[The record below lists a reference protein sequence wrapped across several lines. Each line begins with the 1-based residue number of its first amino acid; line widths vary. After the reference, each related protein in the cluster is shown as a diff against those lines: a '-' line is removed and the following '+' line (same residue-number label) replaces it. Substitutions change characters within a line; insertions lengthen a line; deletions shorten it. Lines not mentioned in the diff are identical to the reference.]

1 MSSYHSVKSNP
12 GRISVRGA
20 RAHNLK
26 SVDLDIPYYKLVAFC
41 GVSGSGK
48 SSLALDV
55 LYAEGQRRYIESFSA
70 YARQFLEKLE
80 RPDVDRVEGAPPA
93 IAVTSRPLGQ
103 MSRST
108 VGTATETSDY
118 LRLLYSKIGT
128 PYCQSCGRE
137 VRRDS
142 PQGIV
147 DALNGL
153 PEGTRVLVAFSPSTE
168 SLRAPKPDFEAEW
181 KEKGFR
187 RGVALGESF
196 NLDDPGGF
204 PIQKYAEARLLYLAA
219 ATRSDEEEFAEYG
232 LRSSDEESDFPGDW
246 AKNDAA
252 TDDDGRLDEAAAAR
266 DVEAESDGFDASFD
280 VGVVDDLGESE
291 TTEDGEKAKPKAK
304 RGRKEETSDDAE
316 DEGNESGG
324 ANEID
329 GATKT
334 QSRLLTIDPDG
345 EDGALRQY
353 LQRRNEIK
361 KAPGAPPIYFV
372 VDRAK
377 IGKTSSERLFEAVET
392 AFAYG
397 DSRCWIFA
405 EGDATLKTRD
415 ENDESIE
422 RTRTGTPFEL
432 DGERWTL
439 VGFSRRT
446 RCEDCGVEFPSIE
459 PKLFSFNSPLGAC
472 PCCEGFGNLMALD
485 FDLIFPNKK
494 RSIYDGAVAPWNS
507 AAYRDNLKRFLAI
520 ADELGVRTRVPFS
533 ELTRKELNLLLNGS
547 RRIGY
552 EGLNGFFIRLQKQKY
567 KMHIRVFLSRWRCY
581 RTCPMCDGA
590 RLRQEALAVKIGGKS
605 IHDLSSAPIS
615 QILKTI
621 DSWEL
626 SPWRRKVGKIALDQT
641 RARLKYL
648 EQVGLGYLTLDRP
661 MKTLSSGEQRRVC
674 LTSTLGS
681 NLVDMLYV
689 LDEPTIGLHPR
700 DTERLLESI
709 EGLRDRG
716 NTVVVVE
723 HDETILEAADRVV
736 EIGPEAGQGGGRVV
750 FEGTIDEM
758 KASPDS
764 LTGSYLSGRRV
775 GGGIPRR
782 RILDGGFLEVVG
794 ATGRNLKNVN
804 AVFPLGV
811 LCVVAGVS
819 GAGKSSLVQ
828 ETLYP
833 ALCAKLATDG
843 VAPKGLP
850 FEKLLGYE
858 PLHEVAMI
866 DQSPIGRSP
875 RSNPVTYLKIF
886 DDIRTLYAET
896 PDAKAAGYN
905 AGYFSFNVDGGRC
918 NACKGE
924 GYLAIDMQFMA
935 DVYVRCP
942 LCNGRRYQQ
951 NILDVTYRGRN
962 IAEALDMTVREAFSF
977 FRGQTKIQQKLKRLS
992 DVGLDYL
999 RLGQPANT
1007 LSGGESQR
1015 LKLAARLSDAR
1026 KGPCLF
1032 ILDEPTT
1039 GLHFAD
1045 VVQLLD
1051 GFNALLETGNSLI
1064 VVEHNLQ
1071 MMRAADYIIELGP
1084 GAADEGGTIIAEG
1097 TPEQIAQNPASKTGP
1112 YLAKALAQR

>member
-1 MSSYHSVKSNP
+1 MFLVLIFGWQAGRLPKIFVEESVMSSFHSVKSNP

-93 IAVTSRPLGQ
+93 VAVTSRPLGQ

-147 DALNGL
+147 DALSGL
-153 PEGTRVLVAFSPSTE
+153 AEGTRVLVAFSPSTE
-168 SLRAPKPDFEAEW
+168 SLRASKPDFEAEW

-187 RGVALGESF
+187 RGVAMGESF

-204 PIQKYAEARLLYLAA
+204 PIEKYPEARHRYLAA

-232 LRSSDEESDFPGDW
+232 LRSSDDELDFAAEKNGDE
-246 AKNDAA
+246 
-252 TDDDGRLDEAAAAR
+252 TDEDGGLDEAVAAR
-266 DVEAESDGFDASFD
+266 DVDDENDEFDAS
-280 VGVVDDLGESE
+280 VAAGVVDDLGENE
-291 TTEDGEKAKPKAK
+291 AAEEARADAANEATENAKSKTR
-304 RGRKEETSDDAE
+304 RGRKKATADEET
-316 DEGNESGG
+316 ESEEAVG
-324 ANEID
+324 ANEAD
-329 GATKT
+329 GAAKT

-353 LQRRNEIK
+353 LERRNEIK

-377 IGKTSSERLFEAVET
+377 IGKTSNERLFEAVET

-397 DSRCWIFA
+397 DSRCWVFV

-415 ENDESIE
+415 ENDETVE
-422 RTRTGTPFEL
+422 RTRTGTAFEL

-494 RSIYDGAVAPWNS
+494 RSIHDGAVAPWNS

-520 ADELGVRTRVPFS
+520 ADELGVRTRVPFA

-547 RRIGY
+547 RRLGY

-590 RLRQEALAVKIGGKS
+590 RLRQEALSVKIDGKS
-605 IHDLSSAPIS
+605 IHDLSSAPTS

-621 DSWEL
+621 ESWEL
-626 SPWRRKVGKIALDQT
+626 SPWKRKVGKIALEQT

-661 MKTLSSGEQRRVC
+661 MKTLSSGEQRRVS
-674 LTSTLGS
+674 LTATLGS

-709 EGLRDRG
+709 LGLRDRG

-758 KASPDS
+758 KASP
-764 LTGSYLSGRRV
+764 
-775 GGGIPRR
+775 
-782 RILDGGFLEVVG
+782 
-794 ATGRNLKNVN
+794 
-804 AVFPLGV
+804 
-811 LCVVAGVS
+811 
-819 GAGKSSLVQ
+819 
-828 ETLYP
+828 
-833 ALCAKLATDG
+833 
-843 VAPKGLP
+843 
-850 FEKLLGYE
+850 
-858 PLHEVAMI
+858 
-866 DQSPIGRSP
+866 
-875 RSNPVTYLKIF
+875 
-886 DDIRTLYAET
+886 
-896 PDAKAAGYN
+896 
-905 AGYFSFNVDGGRC
+905 
-918 NACKGE
+918 
-924 GYLAIDMQFMA
+924 
-935 DVYVRCP
+935 
-942 LCNGRRYQQ
+942 
-951 NILDVTYRGRN
+951 
-962 IAEALDMTVREAFSF
+962 
-977 FRGQTKIQQKLKRLS
+977 
-992 DVGLDYL
+992 
-999 RLGQPANT
+999 
-1007 LSGGESQR
+1007 
-1015 LKLAARLSDAR
+1015 
-1026 KGPCLF
+1026 
-1032 ILDEPTT
+1032 
-1039 GLHFAD
+1039 
-1045 VVQLLD
+1045 
-1051 GFNALLETGNSLI
+1051 NS
-1064 VVEHNLQ
+1064 
-1071 MMRAADYIIELGP
+1071 
-1084 GAADEGGTIIAEG
+1084 
-1097 TPEQIAQNPASKTGP
+1097 
-1112 YLAKALAQR
+1112 

>member
-1 MSSYHSVKSNP
+1 M
-12 GRISVRGA
+12 
-20 RAHNLK
+20 RA
-26 SVDLDIPYYKLVAFC
+26 S
-41 GVSGSGK
+41 
-48 SSLALDV
+48 
-55 LYAEGQRRYIESFSA
+55 
-70 YARQFLEKLE
+70 
-80 RPDVDRVEGAPPA
+80 
-93 IAVTSRPLGQ
+93 
-103 MSRST
+103 
-108 VGTATETSDY
+108 
-118 LRLLYSKIGT
+118 
-128 PYCQSCGRE
+128 
-137 VRRDS
+137 
-142 PQGIV
+142 
-147 DALNGL
+147 
-153 PEGTRVLVAFSPSTE
+153 
-168 SLRAPKPDFEAEW
+168 KPDFEAEW

-232 LRSSDEESDFPGDW
+232 LRSSDDELDFGAD
-246 AKNDAA
+246 KKDAEA
-252 TDDDGRLDEAAAAR
+252 DDDGGLDEAVAAR
-266 DVEAESDGFDASFD
+266 DVEDENDEFEASFAA
-280 VGVVDDLGESE
+280 GVVDDLGESE
-291 TTEDGEKAKPKAK
+291 AAEETRVDAESGENAKTKTR
-304 RGRKEETSDDAE
+304 RGRKKTTDDEQTESDENVVATETS
-316 DEGNESGG
+316 
-324 ANEID
+324 

-397 DSRCWIFA
+397 DSRCWVFV

-415 ENDESIE
+415 ENDETVE
-422 RTRTGTPFEL
+422 RTRTGTAFEL

-494 RSIYDGAVAPWNS
+494 RSIHDGAVAPWNS

-547 RRIGY
+547 RRLGY

-567 KMHIRVFLSRWRCY
+567 KLHIRVFLSRWRCY

-621 DSWEL
+621 ESWEL
-626 SPWRRKVGKIALDQT
+626 SPWKRKVGKIALDQT

-661 MKTLSSGEQRRVC
+661 MKTLSSGEQRRVS

-689 LDEPTIGLHPR
+689 LDEPTIGLHPQ

-750 FEGTIDEM
+750 F
-758 KASPDS
+758 
-764 LTGSYLSGRRV
+764 
-775 GGGIPRR
+775 
-782 RILDGGFLEVVG
+782 
-794 ATGRNLKNVN
+794 
-804 AVFPLGV
+804 
-811 LCVVAGVS
+811 
-819 GAGKSSLVQ
+819 
-828 ETLYP
+828 
-833 ALCAKLATDG
+833 
-843 VAPKGLP
+843 
-850 FEKLLGYE
+850 
-858 PLHEVAMI
+858 
-866 DQSPIGRSP
+866 
-875 RSNPVTYLKIF
+875 
-886 DDIRTLYAET
+886 
-896 PDAKAAGYN
+896 
-905 AGYFSFNVDGGRC
+905 
-918 NACKGE
+918 
-924 GYLAIDMQFMA
+924 
-935 DVYVRCP
+935 
-942 LCNGRRYQQ
+942 
-951 NILDVTYRGRN
+951 
-962 IAEALDMTVREAFSF
+962 
-977 FRGQTKIQQKLKRLS
+977 
-992 DVGLDYL
+992 
-999 RLGQPANT
+999 
-1007 LSGGESQR
+1007 
-1015 LKLAARLSDAR
+1015 
-1026 KGPCLF
+1026 
-1032 ILDEPTT
+1032 
-1039 GLHFAD
+1039 
-1045 VVQLLD
+1045 
-1051 GFNALLETGNSLI
+1051 
-1064 VVEHNLQ
+1064 
-1071 MMRAADYIIELGP
+1071 
-1084 GAADEGGTIIAEG
+1084 
-1097 TPEQIAQNPASKTGP
+1097 
-1112 YLAKALAQR
+1112 

>member
-1 MSSYHSVKSNP
+1 MSSYHSVKSRP

-26 SVDLDIPYYKLVAFC
+26 SIDLDVPYYKLVAFC

-168 SLRAPKPDFEAEW
+168 SLRASKPDFEAEW

-204 PIQKYAEARLLYLAA
+204 PFRKYAEARLLYLAA

-232 LRSSDEESDFPGDW
+232 LRSSDDETEFGG
-246 AKNDAA
+246 AKNDGEI
-252 TDDDGRLDEAAAAR
+252 DDERLDEAAAAR
-266 DVEAESDGFDASFD
+266 DVDDENGEFDAVFGD
-280 VGVVDDLGESE
+280 GVVDDLGESE
-291 TTEDGEKAKPKAK
+291 TAEDGENAKTKTR
-304 RGRKEETSDDAE
+304 RGRKAEAGDDAE
-316 DEGNESGG
+316 DEGNENGV

-392 AFAYG
+392 ALAYG

-415 ENDESIE
+415 ENDESLE

-533 ELTRKELNLLLNGS
+533 ELTRRELNLLLNGS
-547 RRIGY
+547 RRLGY

-581 RTCPMCDGA
+581 RACPMCDGA
-590 RLRQEALAVKIGGKS
+590 RLRQEALAVKIGDKS

-615 QILKTI
+615 QILKTL

-626 SPWRRKVGKIALDQT
+626 SPWKRKVGKIAFEQT

-689 LDEPTIGLHPR
+689 LDEPTIGLHPQ

-794 ATGRNLKNVN
+794 ASGRNLKNVN

-819 GAGKSSLVQ
+819 GAGKSTLVQ

-924 GYLAIDMQFMA
+924 GFLAIDMQFMA

-962 IAEALDMTVREAFSF
+962 IAEVLDMTVREAFSF

-1097 TPEQIAQNPASKTGP
+1097 TPEQIAQNPDSKTGP

>member
-1 MSSYHSVKSNP
+1 MSSYHSVKSRP

-232 LRSSDEESDFPGDW
+232 LRSSDDELDFASD
-246 AKNDAA
+246 KNGGE

-291 TTEDGEKAKPKAK
+291 TTEDGGNAKPKAK
-304 RGRKEETSDDAE
+304 RGRKEETNDDAE

-392 AFAYG
+392 ALAYG

-843 VAPKGLP
+843 GAPKGLP

-962 IAEALDMTVREAFSF
+962 IAEALDMTVREACSF

>member
-1 MSSYHSVKSNP
+1 MSSFHPVKSNP

-55 LYAEGQRRYIESFSA
+55 LYAEGQRRYIECFSA

-142 PQGIV
+142 PQGVV
-147 DALNGL
+147 DALSGL
-153 PEGTRVLVAFSPSTE
+153 AEGTRVLVAFSPSTE
-168 SLRAPKPDFEAEW
+168 SLRALKPDFEAEW

-187 RGVALGESF
+187 RGVAMGESF

-232 LRSSDEESDFPGDW
+232 LRSSDDELDFAD
-246 AKNDAA
+246 KNDGE
-252 TDDDGRLDEAAAAR
+252 TDEDGGLDEAIAAR
-266 DVEAESDGFDASFD
+266 DVDDESDEFDASFAP
-280 VGVVDDLGESE
+280 GVVDDLGE
-291 TTEDGEKAKPKAK
+291 G
-304 RGRKEETSDDAE
+304 DAE
-316 DEGNESGG
+316 DETANGGVSAKSKARRGRKKAANDEETEGDEAGTSETDGG
-324 ANEID
+324 A
-329 GATKT
+329 KT

-377 IGKTSSERLFEAVET
+377 IGKTSNERLFEAVET

-397 DSRCWIFA
+397 DSRCWVFV

-415 ENDESIE
+415 ENDETVE
-422 RTRTGTPFEL
+422 RTRTGSAFEL
-432 DGERWTL
+432 DGEPWTL

-494 RSIYDGAVAPWNS
+494 RSIHDGAVAPWNS

-520 ADELGVRTRVPFS
+520 ADELGVRTRVPFE

-547 RRIGY
+547 RRLKY

-626 SPWRRKVGKIALDQT
+626 SPWKRKVGKIALDQT

-648 EQVGLGYLTLDRP
+648 
-661 MKTLSSGEQRRVC
+661 
-674 LTSTLGS
+674 
-681 NLVDMLYV
+681 
-689 LDEPTIGLHPR
+689 
-700 DTERLLESI
+700 
-709 EGLRDRG
+709 
-716 NTVVVVE
+716 
-723 HDETILEAADRVV
+723 
-736 EIGPEAGQGGGRVV
+736 
-750 FEGTIDEM
+750 
-758 KASPDS
+758 
-764 LTGSYLSGRRV
+764 
-775 GGGIPRR
+775 
-782 RILDGGFLEVVG
+782 
-794 ATGRNLKNVN
+794 
-804 AVFPLGV
+804 
-811 LCVVAGVS
+811 
-819 GAGKSSLVQ
+819 
-828 ETLYP
+828 
-833 ALCAKLATDG
+833 
-843 VAPKGLP
+843 
-850 FEKLLGYE
+850 
-858 PLHEVAMI
+858 
-866 DQSPIGRSP
+866 
-875 RSNPVTYLKIF
+875 
-886 DDIRTLYAET
+886 
-896 PDAKAAGYN
+896 
-905 AGYFSFNVDGGRC
+905 
-918 NACKGE
+918 
-924 GYLAIDMQFMA
+924 
-935 DVYVRCP
+935 
-942 LCNGRRYQQ
+942 
-951 NILDVTYRGRN
+951 
-962 IAEALDMTVREAFSF
+962 
-977 FRGQTKIQQKLKRLS
+977 
-992 DVGLDYL
+992 
-999 RLGQPANT
+999 
-1007 LSGGESQR
+1007 
-1015 LKLAARLSDAR
+1015 
-1026 KGPCLF
+1026 
-1032 ILDEPTT
+1032 
-1039 GLHFAD
+1039 
-1045 VVQLLD
+1045 
-1051 GFNALLETGNSLI
+1051 
-1064 VVEHNLQ
+1064 
-1071 MMRAADYIIELGP
+1071 
-1084 GAADEGGTIIAEG
+1084 
-1097 TPEQIAQNPASKTGP
+1097 
-1112 YLAKALAQR
+1112 